1 LNITVTILFFMLL
14 AVTLSLVSV
23 IMMVVFLLRTNKKLK
38 KFVESFKLFC
48 LSSWV
53 DKRMKPDNEYENF
66 EKFFQKYEK
75 KDKKKPLSVY
85 ESYPSRIK

>member
-1 LNITVTILFFMLL
+1 LNLTVTLLLFMLL
-14 AVTLSLVSV
+14 ALVLSLASV
-23 IMMVVFLLRTNKKLK
+23 MMMVVFLLRTNKKLK

-66 EKFFQKYEK
+66 EIFFDKYVKKEK
-75 KDKKKPLSVY
+75 KKTVRAFGP
-85 ESYPSRIK
+85 PHHG

>member
-1 LNITVTILFFMLL
+1 LNLTVTLIIFMLV
-14 AVTLSLVSV
+14 AVALSLISV
-23 IMMVVFLLRTNKKLK
+23 TMMVVFLLRTNKKLK

-66 EKFFQKYEK
+66 EIFFQKFEK
-75 KDKKKPLSVY
+75 KDKKKSLRTY
-85 ESYPSRIK
+85 ESYPSRLK

>member
-1 LNITVTILFFMLL
+1 VNITVTILFFMLL

-85 ESYPSRIK
+85 GSYPSRIK